1 MPINPPTRE
10 MLEEAR
16 RCKEEVRKQ
25 EEGWKSEEIEGI
37 EEFEGIEEV
46 EEERAVVIPKNVS
59 PNDEPSQVSSDDVLH
74 QLQGRCK
81 RKEIEK
87 GEKGVENGDRE
98 GR

>member
-1 MPINPPTRE
+1 MPINPPTHE

-25 EEGWKSEEIEGI
+25 EEGRKS

-46 EEERAVVIPKNVS
+46 EREGESCCHTKNVS

-81 RKEIEK
+81 RKEIEN